1 MICLCSGTPSV
12 TRAKTIVVSGSINL
26 LEEGSST
33 YHDLDISRK
42 EGWVQWPLNRWWCSK
57 ASEKKEFK
65 CKEHIFVPRHSSAL
79 SRFPIIISDIERME
93 TQKQYSREREEG
105 NKVFE

>member
-42 EGWVQWPLNRWWCSK
+42 EGWVQWPLNRRWCSK
-57 ASEKKEFK
+57 ASEKRSLNAKSTSLFPVIALLFSK
-65 CKEHIFVPRHSSAL
+65 PISHHHIRYRKNGDTEAV
-79 SRFPIIISDIERME
+79 
-93 TQKQYSREREEG
+93 
-105 NKVFE
+105 